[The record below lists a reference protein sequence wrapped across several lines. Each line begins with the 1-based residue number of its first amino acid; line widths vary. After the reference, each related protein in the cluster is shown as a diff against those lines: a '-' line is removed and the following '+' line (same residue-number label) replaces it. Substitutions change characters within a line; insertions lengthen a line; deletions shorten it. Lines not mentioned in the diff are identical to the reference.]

1 MSAHAG
7 EERRIEKLTVPA
19 HSAIDGTEELGQFR
33 GVTSEL
39 LKHIA
44 LPLALFAVLFGM
56 GLSLVPAD
64 FRRVVLQ
71 PKAKLIG
78 LGCQLLL
85 LPAVAFLLALIFQLP
100 GDLAV
105 GLMVLAACPGGATSN
120 VITHLSKGDTA
131 LSVTLTAVSSMAC
144 VFTIPWIVGWS
155 MDWFLGSGAAVALP
169 FWKTLAQLAFVTI
182 LPILCGMALRHARPA
197 LALRL
202 ERPANIFALV
212 FLALI
217 IAGAVAR
224 EKDLAHQFAV
234 AGPAAI
240 TLNLVMML
248 LGFGIGK
255 LAGLPRPQRV
265 TIAIETGI
273 QNGTLALA
281 ITLGLLESARIAM
294 PAVVYSLFMFL
305 SGAIMIT
312 WFGRRRSISD
322 NVTKRV

>member
-1 MSAHAG
+1 M
-7 EERRIEKLTVPA
+7 
-19 HSAIDGTEELGQFR
+19 
-33 GVTSEL
+33 TSEL

-78 LGCQLLL
+78 LGCQVLL

-182 LPILCGMALRHARPA
+182 LPILCGMAIRHARPA
-197 LALRL
+197 LALRF

-217 IAGAVAR
+217 IAAAVAR

-248 LGFGIGK
+248 LGFGIAK

-281 ITLGLLESARIAM
+281 ITLGLLESAHIAM
-294 PAVVYSLFMFL
+294 PAVVYSLFMFV
-305 SGAIMIT
+305 SGAAMIT
-312 WFGRRRSISD
+312 WFGRRRSRSD